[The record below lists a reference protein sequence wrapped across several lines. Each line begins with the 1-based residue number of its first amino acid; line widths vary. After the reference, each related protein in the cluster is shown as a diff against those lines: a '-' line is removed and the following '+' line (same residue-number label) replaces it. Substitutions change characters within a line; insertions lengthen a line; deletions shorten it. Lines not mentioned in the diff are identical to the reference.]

1 MVNTQSSKVKLE
13 EIGKFEV
20 PTTEEIKQEDV
31 KVTNLFEKVM
41 GSINPFSQYIIREMR
56 DPVGQSDVKLWEL
69 EESIFNK
76 PLGEVKRESLFRSSS
91 EMFVIYKYTNDPLML
106 VKSDRYTEGKFVPVR
121 ALFPKEES
129 LIFETSILQQMKLK
143 EMQLQQQKNMLN
155 ALNQM
160 QPPPTTV

>member
-1 MVNTQSSKVKLE
+1 
-13 EIGKFEV
+13 
-20 PTTEEIKQEDV
+20 
-31 KVTNLFEKVM
+31 
-41 GSINPFSQYIIREMR
+41 
-56 DPVGQSDVKLWEL
+56 VKLWEL

-76 PLGEVKRESLFRSSS
+76 PLGEVRRENLFRSSS

-143 EMQLQQQKNMLN
+143 EMQLQ
-155 ALNQM
+155 
-160 QPPPTTV
+160 

>member
-1 MVNTQSSKVKLE
+1 MKLE

-20 PTTEEIKQEDV
+20 PSAEEIKQKDV
-31 KVTNLFEKVM
+31 KVTDLFEKVM
-41 GSINPFSQYIIREMR
+41 GSINPFSQYIIREMG
-56 DPVGQSDVKLWEL
+56 DPVGKSDVKLWEL

-91 EMFVIYKYTNDPLML
+91 EMFVIYKYTNDPLMQ

-121 ALFPKEES
+121 DIFPKEES

-155 ALNQM
+155 ALN
-160 QPPPTTV
+160 

>member
-1 MVNTQSSKVKLE
+1 
-13 EIGKFEV
+13 
-20 PTTEEIKQEDV
+20 
-31 KVTNLFEKVM
+31 
-41 GSINPFSQYIIREMR
+41 
-56 DPVGQSDVKLWEL
+56 
-69 EESIFNK
+69 
-76 PLGEVKRESLFRSSS
+76 
-91 EMFVIYKYTNDPLML
+91 MFVIYKYTNDPLML

-160 QPPPTTV
+160 QAPPATV